1 MNKDLDLG
9 AQHQPNTQGRNRI
22 RSLGSWLFAL
32 IVGLVGTWQ
41 FHIVQFA
48 SRFDI
53 FPGDRGDARLVS
65 YLLEHWYQVFRGSES
80 WLSPPMFYPVKG
92 VLGYADL
99 LIGYA
104 IPFSILRASGLGIF
118 ESSEFTIILFN
129 FLNYLICFVLLKK
142 ILRFNTF
149 AAAAGAAFFAFN
161 SPKLVQLGHLQLQP
175 LLFLPLA
182 IIFIV
187 LLVQR
192 ADSLNQKKAFALLSL
207 AALSL
212 DLQLHTGFYPG
223 WFFIF
228 WCFLFLVLAFL
239 FSDTR
244 SFLLSRL
251 RRFWPAFTASLL
263 VFVFGLVPFLAAYV
277 PVIQS
282 SGGRSYEEVKPLIPV
297 FWSLLVM
304 GEGNYVW
311 GGLAAA
317 VKHSHPLHPELQ
329 IGIGLVPSLTWLGL
343 TIFAVWLIKT
353 NQKKIARAG
362 NDYSAPRFA
371 APANLQHMFI
381 ALLILATTLFYI
393 IGMRY
398 GQDHSPW
405 VFVYFGVPGAQGIR
419 AVARYVISLAL
430 PMAIAFAFLIHYA
443 MARISVQKS
452 RTLRVAMFA
461 ALLVTV
467 TFGLVEQFATK
478 KDFNGFSVRA
488 ENEYLKKQAA
498 ALPDNCSSFY
508 VAVGPYAAHNQFEY
522 QIDAV
527 FLSIMRHVPTL
538 NGYSGQLPPG
548 WSLWEVKAPDY
559 EANVKKWIEKNH
571 IGGNVCRFLIDE
583 TPTSALEDAGR
594 FVRQQYLDL
603 LAREPDP
610 IGFEQGVRQLAGC
623 GAGSNPNCDRAY
635 IVGGILSSAEFR
647 DRSYFVYRLYDATL
661 GRLPRYDEFM
671 ADRQGIVASQ
681 NEAEEAA
688 SKDKLINDWVERAEF
703 KARYGALTDTAY
715 VDKLLATAGVAL
727 PNRDELI
734 ADLTSRRKTRAEVLR
749 AVLESPEVSKKFY
762 NRAFVATQFFGFLR
776 RDPRPEEFSQC
787 LRTLEASGDYRQVI
801 NDFINSTE
809 YRRRLDSAQ

>member
-9 AQHQPNTQGRNRI
+9 AQHQPNTQGRNRT

-99 LIGYA
+99 LIGYG

-118 ESSEFTIILFN
+118 ESSEFAIILIN
-129 FLNYLICFVLLKK
+129 FLNYLICLVLLKK

-182 IIFIV
+182 IIFV
-187 LLVQR
+187 VMFVQR
-192 ADSLNQKKAFALLSL
+192 ASSLNQKQAFALLSL

-212 DLQLHTGFYPG
+212 DLQLETGFYQG

-228 WCFLFLVLAFL
+228 WCLLFFALVLIFRSTRLFLFAQAKKFTRAFIAAGAVLLLGIIPILV
-239 FSDTR
+239 
-244 SFLLSRL
+244 
-251 RRFWPAFTASLL
+251 
-263 VFVFGLVPFLAAYV
+263 AYV
-277 PVIQS
+277 PVVRS
-282 SGGRSYEEVKPLIPV
+282 SGARPYAEVRELIPV

-304 GEGNYVW
+304 GERNYVW

-317 VKHSHPLHPELQ
+317 VKRVHPLHPELQ
-329 IGIGLVPSLTWLGL
+329 IGIGLVPSLAWLGL
-343 TIFAVWLIKT
+343 TIFAVWLVKT
-353 NQKKIARAG
+353 NRKKIARAG
-362 NDYSAPRFA
+362 SDYSALPFA
-371 APANLQHMFI
+371 AQANSQPMFI
-381 ALLILATTLFYI
+381 ALLILATTLFYM

-398 GQDHSPW
+398 GHDHSPW
-405 VFVYFGVPGAQGIR
+405 VLVYSAVPGAQGIR
-419 AVARYVISLAL
+419 AVARYGILLCL

-443 MARISVQKS
+443 MARILAQKS
-452 RTLRVAMFA
+452 RALRITMFA

-478 KDFNGFSVRA
+478 KDFNGFSIKA

-498 ALPDNCSSFY
+498 ALPGNCSSFY
-508 VAVGPYAAHNQFEY
+508 LAVGPYAAHNEFEY
-522 QIDAV
+522 QIDAA

-583 TPTSALEDAGR
+583 TETSALTDAGR

-610 IGFEQGVRQLAGC
+610 IGFEQGVRKLAGC
-623 GAGSNPNCDRAY
+623 GAGPDPNCDRAY
-635 IVGGILSSAEFR
+635 IAGGILSSAEFR
-647 DRSYFVYRLYDATL
+647 DRNYFVYRLYDATL
-661 GRLPRYDEFM
+661 GRLARYDEFM

-681 NEAEEAA
+681 NAAEEAA
-688 SKDKLINDWVERAEF
+688 SKDKLINDWVKRAEF
-703 KARYGALTDTAY
+703 KARYGAPTDTEY
-715 VDKLLATAGVAL
+715 VDRLLATAGVAL
-727 PNRDELI
+727 PNRDELM

-776 RDPRPEEFSQC
+776 RDPRPEEFSRW
-787 LRTLEASGDYRQVI
+787 LRTLEAGGDYRQVI

-809 YRRRLDSAQ
+809 YRRRLDSQ